1 MIETSGTRLGQIN
14 GLTVYDTGLV
24 SFGKPA
30 RITATV
36 GVGSTD
42 IINIEREAD
51 MSGKIHNKGMLI
63 LNGFL
68 RERFAIHHPLTLS
81 ASICFEQS
89 YGGIDGDSATAAEVI
104 ALLSAISGIEV
115 KQYLSIT
122 GSMNQKGDIQPIG
135 GVNEKI
141 SGFYELCMANGLNG
155 HHGVLIPSQN
165 VNDLILNEH
174 IIESVK
180 KVNFTSIL

>member
-1 MIETSGTRLGQIN
+1 
-14 GLTVYDTGLV
+14 
-24 SFGKPA
+24 
-30 RITATV
+30 
-36 GVGSTD
+36 
-42 IINIEREAD
+42 
-51 MSGKIHNKGMLI
+51 
-63 LNGFL
+63 
-68 RERFAIHHPLTLS
+68 
-81 ASICFEQS
+81 
-89 YGGIDGDSATAAEVI
+89 
-104 ALLSAISGIEV
+104 
-115 KQYLSIT
+115 
-122 GSMNQKGDIQPIG
+122 MNQKGDIQPIG